1 MTFPAYS
8 AYRAS
13 GNPWIGSVPIGW
25 EVIALKRD
33 LHFLTSGSRGWADH
47 YADEGALFLRIGN
60 LTRDGLELN
69 LADIQRVAVPAGAE
83 GERTRVEPGDVLFS
97 ITAFMGSVAVV
108 PDNLECAYVSQHV
121 ALARLRGALLLPRWV
136 GYATL
141 SAAGKAYLDAQC
153 YGGTKIQLSLDD
165 VANLPVAVPSIAEQ
179 LALIAFL
186 DRETG
191 KIDALVAEQERLIA
205 LLKEKRQAVI
215 SQAVTKGLNPN
226 APMKDSGIEWLG
238 QVPAHWEVGH
248 LRQFCLGISTGPF
261 GTALGSSDY
270 ITDGVPVINPS
281 HIVDGRCVPAS
292 DITVSKETAER
303 LSSWALATGDVVT
316 ARRGELGRAAVVG
329 EAEAGWICGTG
340 SLCLRPDGNLTLSQ
354 YLFRVFECLYARE
367 WLELA
372 SVGSTMANINEAIIG
387 SLPVALP
394 LSDEERVQILLH
406 IDSESSKIDA
416 LMLDATQA
424 ITLLRERRAA
434 LISAAVTGKIDVRA
448 LATSQPEAA

>member
-1 MTFPAYS
+1 MTFPAYP
-8 AYRAS
+8 AYRES
-13 GNPWIGSVPIGW
+13 GNPWIGSLPVGW

-60 LTRDGLELN
+60 LPRDGLELD

-108 PDNLECAYVSQHV
+108 PDKLECAYVSQHV
-121 ALARLRGALLLPRWV
+121 ALARLRGDLLLPRWV

-165 VANLPVAVPSIAEQ
+165 VANLPVTVPSVAEQ

-215 SQAVTKGLNPN
+215 SQAVTKGLNAS
-226 APMKDSGIEWLG
+226 APMKDSGVAWLG
-238 QVPAHWEVGH
+238 QVPAHWEV
-248 LRQFCLGISTGPF
+248 LRLGALFREAIEEGEHDLPVLSVSIHDGVSDRELADSEMDRKVTRSEDRTKYKKVAVGDLVYNMMRAWQGGF
-261 GTALGSSDY
+261 GTVAVAGMVSPAYVVARPRGDLRTAFVEFVLRTPQAIEEMRRYSKGV
-270 ITDGVPVINPS
+270 TDFRLRLYWDEFKQIVLAVPPPNEQ
-281 HIVDGRCVPAS
+281 AS
-292 DITVSKETAER
+292 I
-303 LSSWALATGDVVT
+303 LA
-316 ARRGELGRAAVVG
+316 A
-329 EAEAGWICGTG
+329 
-340 SLCLRPDGNLTLSQ
+340 
-354 YLFRVFECLYARE
+354 
-367 WLELA
+367 
-372 SVGSTMANINEAIIG
+372 
-387 SLPVALP
+387 
-394 LSDEERVQILLH
+394 
-406 IDSESSKIDA
+406 IDS
-416 LMLDATQA
+416 QA
-424 ITLLRERRAA
+424 ARFDTLTTEAHRAIALLRERRAA
-434 LISAAVTGKIDVRA
+434 LISAAVTGKIDVGG
-448 LATSQPEAA
+448 LCLSVDEAV